1 MSDEQQILLQRI
13 DAAIERLELLPTTP
27 TIASSLANLHTKRV
41 WVVSGQYV
49 VRQVNEELVACI
61 GREIALWT
69 QAYGVNAIS
78 KRDKRCRTNKKQH
91 SHC

>member
-27 TIASSLANLHTKRV
+27 TIARSLSNLGTKRE
-41 WVVSGQYV
+41 WVVSGQYI

-69 QAYGVNAIS
+69 QAYAVNSIS
-78 KRDKRCRTNKKQH
+78 KRDKRCRTNKKQP
-91 SHC
+91 